1 MIGMITALDQVSLEP
16 QALLTLLGSSPP
28 TIHPLGTE
36 GCPVDMRAVRA
47 RAHLGEC
54 QAAPEA
60 TQSAP
65 IEPRGT
71 FAAGSP
77 FRWVVEKAASHS
89 LAIGV

>member
-1 MIGMITALDQVSLEP
+1 MIGMISSVMRVSLEP

-28 TIHPLGTE
+28 TIHPLGTT
-36 GCPVDMRAVRA
+36 RA
-47 RAHLGEC
+47 RAHLGER
-54 QAAPEA
+54 QAGWEAPR
-60 TQSAP
+60 SAP